1 MTLATV
7 LEVIE
12 LGFYYEAN
20 GKVSVKVVDWLGWGW
35 MWARVQGNR
44 VWITGHLGEVFG
56 PRESNV
62 SHFK

>member
-20 GKVSVKVVDWLGWGW
+20 GKVSVKVVDWLGRG
-35 MWARVQGNR
+35 
-44 VWITGHLGEVFG
+44 
-56 PRESNV
+56 
-62 SHFK
+62 